1 MAFNLKSGL
10 TWLGDQFAKK
20 VMGDVDTKMRLTGE
34 AIVAKAKE
42 LVHVDTGQTQA
53 SIGYTYRQSDKT
65 LSIHADTPWALF
77 LEMGTRHSQAYP
89 YIRPAIAFGAGRVW
103 GGGAIEMEF
112 ANTAYVA
119 HPIIAHPG
127 GKGNVLFQTPPVR
140 SHATPGTNRITP
152 KQLAH
157 VRRHLVPASERLRR
171 NKHVRNAK
179 LIVRHRPR

>member
-10 TWLGDQFAKK
+10 AWFGAQVTKQ

-77 LEMGTRHSQAYP
+77 LEMGTRHSRPYP
-89 YIRPAIAFGAGRVW
+89 YLRPAIAAAGSVW
-103 GGGAIEMEF
+103 GGKIEMEF
-112 ANTAYVA
+112 ANTAAVS
-119 HPIIAHPG
+119 HPILAHPG
-127 GKGNVLFQTPPVR
+127 GKGNVLFKTPPVR

-157 VRRHLVPASERLRR
+157 VRRHLVPTSARLHK
-171 NKHVRNAK
+171 NKSVRNAK

>member
-10 TWLGDQFAKK
+10 TWLGDQFAKQ

-42 LVHVDTGQTQA
+42 LVHVNTGQTQA

-77 LEMGTRHSQAYP
+77 LEMGTRRNRPYP
-89 YIRPAIAFGAGRVW
+89 YIRPAIAAAGRIW
-103 GGGAIEMEF
+103 GGGTIEMEF
-112 ANTAYVA
+112 ANTAFVRS
-119 HPIIAHPG
+119 PILAHPG
-127 GKGNVLFQTPPVR
+127 GKSQVTFKTPKTLT
-140 SHATPGTNRITP
+140 S

-157 VRRHLVPASERLRR
+157 VRRHLVPTSARLH
-171 NKHVRNAK
+171 KSKIVRMAK
-179 LIVRHRPR
+179 LIVRHRAP